1 MMERRGMIEWFPV
14 PLRGKAGTSF
24 ATCVKKALKVASDER
39 SALGRRFFK
48 KRVSF
53 ASWVQAGVFA
63 LSLLLMPLAMS
74 TSAQVQDTTPVPNV
88 KNVESNYNR
97 GYAGLWGL
105 AGLLGLAGLAGRR
118 RAPAPERSYTERE
131 THGPVV

>member
-1 MMERRGMIEWFPV
+1 M
-14 PLRGKAGTSF
+14 
-24 ATCVKKALKVASDER
+24 
-39 SALGRRFFK
+39 

-53 ASWVQAGVFA
+53 VSCIQAGVFA
-63 LSLLLMPLAMS
+63 MSLLLMPLAMP
-74 TSAQVQDTTPVPNV
+74 TSAQVQDNTPVPNV
-88 KNVESNYNR
+88 KHVEGNYNR
-97 GYAGLWGL
+97 GSAGLWGL

>member
-1 MMERRGMIEWFPV
+1 M
-14 PLRGKAGTSF
+14 
-24 ATCVKKALKVASDER
+24 
-39 SALGRRFFK
+39 

-53 ASWVQAGVFA
+53 VSWIQAGVLA
-63 LSLLLMPLAMS
+63 VGLLLMPLAMP
-74 TSAQVQDTTPVPNV
+74 TSAQVQDNTPVPNV
-88 KNVESNYNR
+88 KNVEGNYNR